1 MMRFE
6 VVMDDHDA
14 SYPRTIN
21 KYLMTHVDVDDV
33 GDVATT

>member
-1 MMRFE
+1 MTRFE
-6 VVMDDHDA
+6 VAMDDDDA